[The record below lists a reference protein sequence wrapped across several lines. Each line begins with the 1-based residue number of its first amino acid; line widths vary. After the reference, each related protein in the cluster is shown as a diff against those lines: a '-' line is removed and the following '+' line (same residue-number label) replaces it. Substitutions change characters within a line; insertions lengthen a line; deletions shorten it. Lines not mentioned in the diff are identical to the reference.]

1 MTVPSQQDATMTGQ
15 IPGRTSTHIFLH
27 FASGEEFRGSTYRL
41 KKTNSNALW
50 SCNPELQ
57 RPLVG
62 APPLDPSGERLRQSQ
77 RIVGRGVTSRM
88 PSGQV

>member
-41 KKTNSNALW
+41 KNKFK
-50 SCNPELQ
+50 CPVELQ
-57 RPLVG
+57 PRVAAALGRSTTVTGIRTVRDYDSHSALSAG
-62 APPLDPSGERLRQSQ
+62 A
-77 RIVGRGVTSRM
+77 
-88 PSGQV
+88 

>member
-41 KKTNSNALW
+41 KNKFK
-50 SCNPELQ
+50 CPVELQ
-57 RPLVG
+57 PRVAAALGRSTTVSGIRTVRDYDSHSALSAG
-62 APPLDPSGERLRQSQ
+62 A
-77 RIVGRGVTSRM
+77 
-88 PSGQV
+88 